1 MKKQLYKILLFMP
14 LILLLPAILLAV
26 IVFMNGH
33 RITIFNDIQ
42 LFGYQMSSFTLFLI
56 MLFWIYIVS
65 PIIALMA
72 AVTLLTL
79 YRDKRERRRLVVV
92 LFLALLI
99 FPGLTVLFD
108 FISLLSRNI
117 FWLFIIKV
125 FYTY

>member
-117 FWLFIIKV
+117 F
-125 FYTY
+125 